1 MWVQYLELSTDRSYL
16 TIPSLLK
23 CQVAEKWHQQQV
35 AWLVTGRCH
44 LMLFPLL
51 TKNNITNILL
61 KIKILLSTLQNL
73 KTKKS
78 RGRSFLIWL
87 KSAIEIH
94 KQVILLPVTDTGT
107 LWVDGNVYKQTNTF
121 TAITDYI
128 QTVGS
133 K

>member
-1 MWVQYLELSTDRSYL
+1 MWVQYLELSTDSSYR

-23 CQVAEKWHQQQV
+23 CQLVEKWHQQQV
-35 AWLVTGRCH
+35 AWLVIGRCH

-107 LWVDGNVYKQTNTF
+107 LWVDGNVYKQTNTV